1 MNRRIVVVLAAVM
14 LVLGAASA
22 FAFEQKS
29 KTYSWMAS
37 YDRTGQLNLYVSA
50 GFYYVGYDIGGGV
63 EYIVGNF
70 SISGVPF
77 EWGLM
82 GRGLIG
88 FGSAAGA
95 SWTDWGLAPMATLH
109 WGTDF
114 GSGLK
119 FELYGALGLG
129 VFGTTGDYYTFL
141 TGHGP
146 FLGFAGAGGVAWHFA
161 DNFALILDYSYV
173 GLTSMAGIGVK
184 VNL

>member
-1 MNRRIVVVLAAVM
+1 MNRRLVVVLAVVM
-14 LVLGAASA
+14 LLLGATGA
-22 FAFEQKS
+22 FAFELKS
-29 KTYSWMAS
+29 TTYSWMAS
-37 YDRTGQLNLYVSA
+37 YDRAGQLNLYVSA
-50 GFYYVGYDIGGGV
+50 GFYYVGYDISGGPELGS
-63 EYIVGNF
+63 F

-82 GRGLIG
+82 GRALIG
-88 FGSAAGA
+88 FGSARGT

-119 FELYGALGLG
+119 FEVYGALGLG
-129 VFGTTGDYYTFL
+129 VFGTTGDYYSFL
-141 TGHGP
+141 SGHGP

-173 GLTSMAGIGVK
+173 GLTSTAGVGIK
-184 VNL
+184 VSL